1 MKDKK
6 LAQEIIAEYFTPVHV
21 AQAKSTR
28 LKNKMRERV
37 QALNLSTKE
46 TKAMQKVGKIS
57 EAHAVQLLG
66 EAMDNIR
73 MLENSRGRMAERD
86 GKTLSDWRGIVQ
98 EMWKQNPQ
106 LDKAKIEHAVEE
118 FRSIYDE
125 LFQQMNEARVRN
137 GYEPVNYRSGY
148 FPHFQPG
155 DGDGIMG
162 LFGRALGID
171 TQVTALP

>member
-1 MKDKK
+1 MERNILDIVKDKK
-6 LAQEIIAEYFTPVHV
+6 LAQEIIAEYFTPVHE

-73 MLENSRGRMAERD
+73 MLENSRGRMAERN

-106 LDKAKIEHAVEE
+106 LDKAKDRARGGGVPKHLRRAVPA
-118 FRSIYDE
+118 DE
-125 LFQQMNEARVRN
+125 RGQSTQRVRAS
-137 GYEPVNYRSGY
+137 ELPQRLLPT
-148 FPHFQPG
+148 FPAG
-155 DGDGIMG
+155 
-162 LFGRALGID
+162 
-171 TQVTALP
+171 